1 MEEYAISIKY
11 SSKNEI
17 GLYTLAYHRRLHISI
32 ILTTS
37 IISRLELKTPS
48 FTVHSQAVM
57 NKI

>member
-48 FTVHSQAVM
+48 FTIHSQADE
-57 NKI
+57 